1 MKILN
6 KFTYRN
12 LIKNKKRTIVTIIG
26 TILATALIFLVGL
39 LFSSIRE
46 QELNNSI
53 LRYGDH
59 HAIISN
65 PSNDE
70 KIDKIISNHDTVSKY
85 IKIDIVETGEYEVIN
100 ASFNYED
107 NFKLASGVL
116 PSNKNEVII
125 SYDYIKS
132 IEYKLN
138 DEIIINDNSYKIV
151 GIYNE
156 SKFDGYIHQD
166 GYRDDTKN
174 KFYTKTLDNYPTD
187 FYLYYKDMK
196 KTVENTYQIAIDC
209 GYNRVMT
216 SSYTDVHKYENI
228 KINLEYLKWFGVGH
242 ADYQN
247 RITTILVV
255 VLSFLALFSALAI
268 YNAFSISVSERKKL
282 FGIFRSI
289 GASKFNIFL
298 SVLFEAFIIAI
309 ISIPLGLI
317 LSLIILGLGSNLI
330 ESLLSNVDTFY
341 NLKIVIY
348 PSYLFISLVLA
359 ILMVFISAL
368 VPAIKS
374 CFVSPIEALRL
385 NKDVKLKKKNSSFKI
400 GLFGIEK
407 ALAKKN
413 ITRDARKFRSA
424 KLSIIISVVLI
435 MVFGVLVN
443 QLVSSLERTIDYG
456 KYPISIYVNVS
467 ENSED
472 IIDEI
477 ISLDEVDDYL
487 VQRFIFTSTLA
498 ENGYFTDSYLNKRG
512 NDDGIEYLNIV
523 SYDKKNYDAL
533 KEKYNVKD
541 NVTFVNKNY
550 IEKSN
555 QAYIDDLVI
564 EKYNDNLTSL
574 KLYIRGTKDF
584 FYELTNIHL
593 IDDKTYDGAD
603 IVILDEELEK
613 INKSYEAVLQDKDSY
628 YGGESYYI
636 FINADDFK
644 GIDGKL
650 VNITKKYDE
659 VENYS
664 NSLMEDYNN
673 IMTVKIFIFAVYM
686 FMGFIVLIAA
696 TNVFNTI
703 NTNINLRKREFSI
716 LRSIGLSKTS
726 FNKMILY
733 EGLVLG
739 LDSLIYGHLIS
750 GIFYFLLMFSNLF
763 GEEILPYP
771 FNFLIIT
778 IIGTYLII
786 FISLYLA
793 TKKVKK
799 SNIIETIRNDN
810 I

>member
-1 MKILN
+1 M
-6 KFTYRN
+6 
-12 LIKNKKRTIVTIIG
+12 
-26 TILATALIFLVGL
+26 
-39 LFSSIRE
+39 
-46 QELNNSI
+46 
-53 LRYGDH
+53 
-59 HAIISN
+59 
-65 PSNDE
+65 
-70 KIDKIISNHDTVSKY
+70 
-85 IKIDIVETGEYEVIN
+85 
-100 ASFNYED
+100 
-107 NFKLASGVL
+107 
-116 PSNKNEVII
+116 
-125 SYDYIKS
+125 
-132 IEYKLN
+132 
-138 DEIIINDNSYKIV
+138 
-151 GIYNE
+151 
-156 SKFDGYIHQD
+156 
-166 GYRDDTKN
+166 
-174 KFYTKTLDNYPTD
+174 
-187 FYLYYKDMK
+187 
-196 KTVENTYQIAIDC
+196 
-209 GYNRVMT
+209 
-216 SSYTDVHKYENI
+216 
-228 KINLEYLKWFGVGH
+228 
-242 ADYQN
+242 
-247 RITTILVV
+247 
-255 VLSFLALFSALAI
+255 
-268 YNAFSISVSERKKL
+268 
-282 FGIFRSI
+282 
-289 GASKFNIFL
+289 
-298 SVLFEAFIIAI
+298 
-309 ISIPLGLI
+309 
-317 LSLIILGLGSNLI
+317 I

-407 ALAKKN
+407 ALANKN

-467 ENSED
+467 KNSED

-584 FYELTNIHL
+584 FYELTNIYL

-613 INKSYEAVLQDKDSY
+613 INKSYEAVLQDKESY